1 MFVENLNRILS
12 LLIYFFMVGT
22 FIFTVVL
29 YVVYK
34 TRESKKNRPFFMLH
48 GSQKEPLPPKTIL
61 NVQHVQSSQT
71 QNVNAR

>member
-34 TRESKKNRPFFMLH
+34 IRESKKNTPNMLLQ
-48 GSQKEPLPPKTIL
+48 GSLMESLPPKTIL

-71 QNVNAR
+71 QNANA